1 MVLSMILLPNA
12 NVWASIIV
20 STSYYGDSYFIYVI
34 LSCEVLEGRHLF
46 DFFLPI
52 TSVNSTVPHI

>member
-1 MVLSMILLPNA
+1 MILLPNA
-12 NVWASIIV
+12 KVWASIIV
-20 STSYYGDSYFIYVI
+20 STPYYGDSYFIYLI
-34 LSCEVLEGRHLF
+34 LSCEVLEGRHHF